1 MHYFCIPKTN
11 INLIYMDAANTLESQ
26 INRSDYKILIVD
38 DVVSNVLL
46 LKILLT
52 NEKFQVCTANC
63 GNMCIE
69 QARAEKPDLIL
80 LDVMMPD
87 ISGFDTAVILK
98 KDPELKDIPIIFL
111 TALNSPADLVKGF
124 QVGANDFLS
133 KPFNKEELVVRV
145 MHQIALVAAK
155 RLIEKQNRELLATIN
170 NRDKMY
176 SVIAHDL
183 RSPMASIRM
192 VLNLAV
198 AAISPDVVGQ
208 EIFELIDKANKE
220 SEDVHDLLDNLLKWT
235 KSQTGR
241 LNVVYQDID
250 LDDVQCI
257 SKSFPGFIDVINNE
271 LAPSKMQSIYRGD
284 VLKLRIY
291 GQSHSKRIGVYI
303 EGLPDSVRLDEE
315 YTAGIMARRA
325 PGKNKWSTSRVEADE
340 VHFEKIRKMVHGY
353 IINTNTKPKDYESLL
368 NKPRPSHADYT
379 ARFLYGDDAARSGGG
394 IFSGRMTA
402 PLCIAGSIAKCE
414 LEKRGIKIYSHLLQI
429 GEASDVGYY
438 EGFTQD
444 EISKVQKKELPVID
458 DEAGKLMIQVID
470 AARKDCDSVGGVIE
484 TVVYGMPAGIGG
496 PLFDGIEGKLAQI
509 IYAVPAV
516 KGVEFGYG
524 FESSYLRGSENN
536 DPFEYDKD
544 GKVVLKTNKCGG
556 ILGGISV
563 GGDCAPIVFSTAVK
577 PTPSIGK
584 KQQTV
589 DLAEHK
595 NTEII
600 IEGRHDP
607 CIAPRAVP
615 VIECAAAVA
624 IYDMILAKEKEN

>member
-1 MHYFCIPKTN
+1 
-11 INLIYMDAANTLESQ
+11 MDAGNTLESQ

-69 QARAEKPDLIL
+69 QAKAEKPDLIL

-208 EIFELIDKANKE
+208 EIFDLIDKANKE

-241 LNVVYQDID
+241 LSVVMQD
-250 LDDVQCI
+250 LDLNDIIPGVVDIFEMIAATKKIKLSYTGGSTIVRADNDMLKTVVRNFMSNAVKFSPEDSSIEITVTSDADFAKI
-257 SKSFPGFIDVINNE
+257 SVRDHGVGIAADRLS
-271 LAPSKMQSIYRGD
+271 SIFHKGETTYGTGGEEGSGLGLQLCQDFARKIGGD
-284 VLKLRIY
+284 VMVESVEGEGSTFSVFVPLK
-291 GQSHSKRIGVYI
+291 
-303 EGLPDSVRLDEE
+303 
-315 YTAGIMARRA
+315 
-325 PGKNKWSTSRVEADE
+325 
-340 VHFEKIRKMVHGY
+340 
-353 IINTNTKPKDYESLL
+353 KD
-368 NKPRPSHADYT
+368 N
-379 ARFLYGDDAARSGGG
+379 
-394 IFSGRMTA
+394 
-402 PLCIAGSIAKCE
+402 
-414 LEKRGIKIYSHLLQI
+414 
-429 GEASDVGYY
+429 
-438 EGFTQD
+438 
-444 EISKVQKKELPVID
+444 
-458 DEAGKLMIQVID
+458 
-470 AARKDCDSVGGVIE
+470 
-484 TVVYGMPAGIGG
+484 
-496 PLFDGIEGKLAQI
+496 
-509 IYAVPAV
+509 
-516 KGVEFGYG
+516 
-524 FESSYLRGSENN
+524 
-536 DPFEYDKD
+536 
-544 GKVVLKTNKCGG
+544 
-556 ILGGISV
+556 
-563 GGDCAPIVFSTAVK
+563 
-577 PTPSIGK
+577 
-584 KQQTV
+584 
-589 DLAEHK
+589 
-595 NTEII
+595 
-600 IEGRHDP
+600 
-607 CIAPRAVP
+607 
-615 VIECAAAVA
+615 
-624 IYDMILAKEKEN
+624 